1 VQTMTIVFEAAFGV
15 LAICWVVLIFLWF
28 RWSRWER
35 RRRRRARQARIQQRA
50 GYRIVGG
57 AGTP

>member
-1 VQTMTIVFEAAFGV
+1 VQTMTIVFGTAFGV
-15 LAICWVVLIFLWF
+15 LAICWLVLIFLWF

-35 RRRRRARQARIQQRA
+35 RRRRRIRVRRAQLRA
-50 GYRIVGG
+50 GFRISGH